1 MNIRVLMASLL
12 ALAIAAPAA
21 KALSIVNS
29 EKTDVTVKVLPT
41 GGKEAD
47 VAIKAG
53 ATADVDCKKG
63 CELMLGKVKTKLD
76 AKATTIAVKD
86 GKFVL

>member
-1 MNIRVLMASLL
+1 MNMRVLMASLL
-12 ALAIAAPAA
+12 ALAVTGTAAN
-21 KALSIVNS
+21 ALSIVNS
-29 EKTDVTVKVLPT
+29 EKTDITVKVTPK

-53 ATADVDCKKG
+53 AAADVDCGKG
-63 CELMLGKVKTKLD
+63 CELMLGKEKKDVDGKVKTI
-76 AKATTIAVKD
+76 TVKD

>member
-29 EKTDVTVKVLPT
+29 EKTDVTVKVLHR
-41 GGKEAD
+41 
-47 VAIKAG
+47 
-53 ATADVDCKKG
+53 
-63 CELMLGKVKTKLD
+63 
-76 AKATTIAVKD
+76 
-86 GKFVL
+86 